1 MGHGRE
7 RWRPLVERSGL
18 AVKTPRECPRAW
30 SAGSSR
36 GAPLDERLAGRRS
49 RPLPRTGTHRA
60 RGSVLR
66 GEDAPGNGADLLV
79 GLDPAAS
86 RFDPI
91 EGVLTPTDAALT
103 SHFPPRWGV
112 ELSCKSP
119 LRHAPSDTRCDFPR
133 QVSGRA
139 QRITGGRG
147 VDLAVNATPGG
158 SARTLLAV
166 ENGGRLATIT
176 SDPPDPERALEI
188 RQVYMAPEG
197 PRLGTPRRT
206 ARHRDNWNHG
216 GFPISA

>member
-1 MGHGRE
+1 MPAG
-7 RWRPLVERSGL
+7 VERGL
-18 AVKTPRECPRAW
+18 V
-30 SAGSSR
+30 AGS
-36 GAPLDERLAGRRS
+36 PLDERLAGRRS

-119 LRHAPSDTRCDFPR
+119 LRH
-133 QVSGRA
+133 
-139 QRITGGRG
+139 
-147 VDLAVNATPGG
+147 
-158 SARTLLAV
+158 
-166 ENGGRLATIT
+166 RLE
-176 SDPPDPERALEI
+176 P
-188 RQVYMAPEG
+188 
-197 PRLGTPRRT
+197 PRR
-206 ARHRDNWNHG
+206 R
-216 GFPISA
+216 